1 MSPKGECSIIVKK
14 DFWSLW
20 WKAVWRSYQCKAS
33 TVETYRFDWQGTSPI
48 SIHAF
53 QKDKLIAIIKAN
65 AFIDT
70 QLAIT
75 DPTEKKGYA
84 LIKYPAVTIGFDYD
98 LTINVDSATD
108 GIQGDFYPSLLAA
121 LVGMKTWGKH

>member
-1 MSPKGECSIIVKK
+1 MSTKGECSIIVKK

-20 WKAVWRSYQCKAS
+20 WKAVWRSYQCKAA
-33 TVETYRFDWQGTSPI
+33 TVETYRFDWQGTNPV

-65 AFIDT
+65 AFMET
-70 QLAIT
+70 QFAIT
-75 DPTEKKGYA
+75 NPEVTKAYA
-84 LIKYPAVTIGFDYD
+84 SIKFPAVALGFDYD
-98 LTINVDSATD
+98 LSIAPDSATD
-108 GIQGDFYPSLLAA
+108 GIQGDFYPSLMAA